1 MRIERRYTKE
11 GQSPYAEIVFRL
23 ATSEIRN
30 PDGSIVFHADD
41 VEVPK
46 DWSQVA
52 SDVLAQKYF
61 RKAGV
66 PSRLKKVE
74 EENVPS
80 WLWRSV
86 PDEAALAALPEK
98 ERFVGE
104 TSCKQVFDR
113 LAGTWTYW
121 GWKGGYFSTEADAQA
136 FFDEHRYMLAMQM
149 VAPNSPQ
156 WFNTGLHWAYGID
169 GPSQGHFYVDYRTG
183 KLVQSATAYEHP
195 QPHACFIQSIADDLV
210 NEGGIMDLWVR
221 EARLFKYGSGTGSNF
236 SKLRGE
242 GERLSGGGKSS
253 GLMSFLKI
261 GDRAAGAIKS
271 GGTTRRAAKM
281 VILDADHPDIEQ
293 FIDWKV
299 IEEQK
304 VANLVTGS
312 KINQKHLR
320 SILKACVNCEGSGDD
335 CFDPEKNPVLR
346 REIKAARKNH
356 VPDNYIRRV
365 IQFAKQG
372 YTDINFP
379 IYDTDWD
386 SEAYLTVSGQN
397 SNNTVRI
404 TDEFLKA
411 VEADRDWDLFWRT
424 KPGKISNTMKA
435 RDLWEKIGY
444 AAWASADPGLQ
455 FHTTIND
462 WHTCPASGPIIA
474 SNPCSEYMFLD
485 DTACNLA
492 SLNLLA
498 FKNEFGASGS
508 LLSPPCGGEMERG
521 AMAPA
526 SQRIPPSLP
535 SPSSG
540 RDRAVPTAILIRRRG
555 LRARRAAVDHRA
567 RNLGAD
573 GAIPVA
579 RDRAALVRLPYAGSR
594 LRQSRRPID
603 VVGHCLRLRRRPRDL
618 RLAVG
623 DHDRHRLRHLG
634 RNGGRARHLPA
645 LCREP
650 RRHAA
655 GDAQSSPRGLRRTH
669 RLRAGGDAAGAAQP
683 QGQSGPEA
691 RRARQARVGSRART
705 REAHGYRNAQASV
718 VAPTGTIGLVMD
730 CDTTGIEPDFALVK
744 FKKLAGGGYWK
755 IINRAVPAALRK
767 LGYSEAQIAEIE
779 VYAVGH
785 GSLGQAPGINH
796 ATLKAKGFT
805 PEAIEKVEKV
815 LPTAFDIKFAFN
827 KWSLGVDFLRDELGV
842 DAEDLAAPS
851 FDLLAHL
858 GFTKREIEAANIHV
872 CGAMTV
878 EGAPHLKPEH
888 YAVFDCA
895 NPCGRIGKRYLSV
908 DSHIRMLA
916 AAQPFISGAISKT
929 INMPNEAT
937 VEDCKAAYVLSWKLA
952 LKANALYR
960 DGSKLSQPLQSQLIS
975 EDDEDE
981 DVIEAFVEKPM
992 AARASALAEKVVE
1005 KVVER
1010 IVVMRE
1016 RERMP
1021 DRRKGYTQKA
1031 VVGGHKV
1038 YLRTGEYDDGRLG
1051 EIFIDM
1057 HKEGAALRSLLNN
1070 FAIAVSLGLQYG
1082 VPLDEYVDAFT
1093 FTRFEPSGPVQGNDS
1108 IKYATS
1114 ILDYVFRELAVSYL
1128 ERFDLA
1134 HVDPSGEGFDA
1145 LGKGVEEG
1153 KPDPDARFVSK
1164 GLTRS
1169 RTDRLKVMQGGSES
1183 LPSPAGGG
1191 SAGETGRGGVTSKV
1205 TALTSIG
1212 ARGEMAGSA
1221 ALKAEP
1227 EPRLSPAQALEQLNW
1242 TDART
1247 HAKLAAAEKRAEA
1260 RAKGYEGEA
1269 CGECGNFTMVRNG
1282 TCMKCDT
1289 CGSTTG
1295 CS

>member
-11 GQSPYAEIVFRL
+11 GQSPYADIAFRL
-23 ATSEIRN
+23 TTSEIRN
-30 PDGSIVFHADD
+30 PDGSVVFHAEN
-41 VEVPK
+41 VEVPEL
-46 DWSQVA
+46 WSQVA

-66 PSRLKKVE
+66 PARLKKVE
-74 EENVPS
+74 EETVPS

-86 PDEAALAALPEK
+86 ADEDALNALPEK
-98 ERFVGE
+98 ERFIGE
-104 TSCKQVFDR
+104 QSSKQVFDR

-121 GWKGGYFSTEADAQA
+121 GFKGGYFSSEADAQA

-169 GPSQGHFYVDYRTG
+169 GPSQGHYYVDFKTG

-312 KINQKHLR
+312 KINQRHLR
-320 SILKACVNCEGSGDD
+320 AILKACINCEGSGDD

-372 YTDINFP
+372 YTDIHFP

-397 SNNTVRI
+397 SNNTVRV

-424 KPGKISNTMKA
+424 KGGKIAKTIKA
-435 RDLWEKIGY
+435 RDLWEKIGH

-455 FHTTIND
+455 FHTSIND
-462 WHTCPASGPIIA
+462 WHTCAASGPIIA

-498 FKNEFGASGS
+498 FHTQALPAAATGEKLKSELYDVEGYEHAVRLWTVVLEISVLMAQFPSREIAQRSYDFRTLGLGYANVGG
-508 LLSPPCGGEMERG
+508 LLM
-521 AMAPA
+521 
-526 SQRIPPSLP
+526 
-535 SPSSG
+535 SSG
-540 RDRAVPTAILIRRRG
+540 IPYDSEAGRAICGALSAIMTGVSYATSAEMAAELGPFPRFSENREHM
-555 LRARRAAVDHRA
+555 LRVMRNHRRAAYGERTGYEQMSTPPVPLDHKA
-567 RNLGAD
+567 NPDQKLAEH
-573 GAIPVA
+573 AKKA
-579 RDRAALVRLPYAGSR
+579 WDRALK
-594 LRQSRRPID
+594 
-603 VVGHCLRLRRRPRDL
+603 
-618 RLAVG
+618 
-623 DHDRHRLRHLG
+623 LG
-634 RNGGRARHLPA
+634 
-645 LCREP
+645 
-650 RRHAA
+650 
-655 GDAQSSPRGLRRTH
+655 
-669 RLRAGGDAAGAAQP
+669 
-683 QGQSGPEA
+683 
-691 RRARQARVGSRART
+691 
-705 REAHGYRNAQASV
+705 EAHGYRNAQASV

-744 FKKLAGGGYWK
+744 FKKLAGGGYFK
-755 IINRAVPAALRK
+755 IINRAVPEALRV
-767 LGYSEAQIAEIE
+767 LGYSEAAIAEIV

-785 GSLGQAPGINH
+785 GSLGQAPAINH
-796 ATLKAKGFT
+796 TTLKAKGFSE
-805 PEAIEKVEKV
+805 EAIAKVEKA

-827 KWSLGVDFLRDELGV
+827 KWTLGADFLRDELGV

-851 FDLLAHL
+851 FDLLAHM
-858 GFTKREIEAANIHV
+858 GYTKREIEAANIHV

-895 NPCGRIGKRYLSV
+895 NPCGRTGKRYLSV

-937 VEDCKAAYVLSWKLA
+937 VEDCKAAYVLSWKLG

-960 DGSKLSQPLQSQLIS
+960 DGSKLSQPLQSQLIA
-975 EDDEDE
+975 DEDE
-981 DVIEAFVEKPM
+981 DDDVIEAFLDKPAASRAAALSEKI
-992 AARASALAEKVVE
+992 VE

-1031 VVGGHKV
+1031 VVGGHKL

-1108 IKYATS
+1108 IKFATS
-1114 ILDYVFRELAVSYL
+1114 ILDYVFRELAVSYM

-1134 HVDPSGEGFDA
+1134 HVDPTGEGFDA

-1153 KPDPDARFVSK
+1153 RPATEGRYVSK

-1169 RTDRLKVMQGGSES
+1169 RTDRLKVMQGGADLTSS
-1183 LPSPAGGG
+1183 SPAGGG
-1191 SAGETGRGGVTSKV
+1191 SAGEAGRGGAVSNVTSLSS
-1205 TALTSIG
+1205 ASP
-1212 ARGEMAGSA
+1212 RGEISGST

-1227 EPRLSPAQALEQLNW
+1227 EQKLSPTQALEQMQW
-1242 TDART
+1242 SKADPKAV
-1247 HAKLAAAEKRAEA
+1247 AAERRAEA
-1260 RAKGYEGEA
+1260 KAKGYEGEM
-1269 CGECGNFTMVRNG
+1269 CSECLNFTLVRNG
-1282 TCMKCDT
+1282 TCLKCDT
-1289 CGSTTG
+1289 CGSARRG
-1295 CS
+1295 VRKEG

>member
-11 GQSPYAEIVFRL
+11 GQSPYADIAFRL
-23 ATSEIRN
+23 TTSEIRN
-30 PDGSIVFHADD
+30 PDGSVVFHAEN
-41 VEVPK
+41 VEVPEQ
-46 DWSQVA
+46 WSQVA

-66 PSRLKKVE
+66 PTRLKKVE
-74 EENVPS
+74 EETVPS

-86 PDEAALAALPEK
+86 ADDEALKELPDA
-98 ERFVGE
+98 ERSTGE
-104 TSCKQVFDR
+104 VSCKQVFDR

-121 GWKGGYFSTEADAQA
+121 GWKGSYFSSEADAHA

-169 GPSQGHFYVDYRTG
+169 GPSQGHFYVDHTTG
-183 KLVQSATAYEHP
+183 QLTQSATAYEHP
-195 QPHACFIQSIADDLV
+195 QPHACFIQSINDDLV

-242 GERLSGGGKSS
+242 GEKLSGGGKSS

-281 VILDADHPDIEQ
+281 VILDVDHPDVEQ

-312 KINQKHLR
+312 KVNQRHLR
-320 SILKACVNCEGSGDD
+320 AIFKACVNCEGSGDD

-372 YTDINFP
+372 YTDLHFP
-379 IYDTDWD
+379 TYDTDWD
-386 SEAYLTVSGQN
+386 SDAYLTVSGQN
-397 SNNTVRI
+397 SNNTVRV

-424 KPGKISNTMKA
+424 KPGKISRTLKA
-435 RDLWEKIGY
+435 RELWEKIGY

-462 WHTCPASGPIIA
+462 WHTCAASGPIIA

-498 FKNEFGASGS
+498 FHDEKTHAYDIEGYEHAVRLWTVVLEISVLMAQFPSREIAQRSYDFRTLGLGYANVGG
-508 LLSPPCGGEMERG
+508 LLM
-521 AMAPA
+521 
-526 SQRIPPSLP
+526 
-535 SPSSG
+535 SSG
-540 RDRAVPTAILIRRRG
+540 IPYDSDAGRAICAALSAIMTGVSYATSAEMAAELGAFPRFAENRDAM
-555 LRARRAAVDHRA
+555 LRVMRNHRRAAYGERTGYEQMTNPPVPLDRKACPDQALAEHAKRA
-567 RNLGAD
+567 W
-573 GAIPVA
+573 
-579 RDRAALVRLPYAGSR
+579 DRALT
-594 LRQSRRPID
+594 
-603 VVGHCLRLRRRPRDL
+603 
-618 RLAVG
+618 
-623 DHDRHRLRHLG
+623 LG
-634 RNGGRARHLPA
+634 
-645 LCREP
+645 
-650 RRHAA
+650 
-655 GDAQSSPRGLRRTH
+655 
-669 RLRAGGDAAGAAQP
+669 
-683 QGQSGPEA
+683 
-691 RRARQARVGSRART
+691 
-705 REAHGYRNAQASV
+705 EAHGYRNAQATV

-744 FKKLAGGGYWK
+744 FKKLAGGGYFK
-755 IINRAVPAALRK
+755 IINRAVPEALRV
-767 LGYSEAQIAEIE
+767 LGYGESEIAEI
-779 VYAVGH
+779 VAYAVGR
-785 GSLGQAPGINH
+785 GTLADAPAINH
-796 ATLKAKGFT
+796 DTLKAKGFT
-805 PEAIEKVEKV
+805 TEAIEKVEKA
-815 LPTAFDIKFAFN
+815 LPTAFDIKFVFN
-827 KWSLGVDFLRDELGV
+827 KWTLGADFLRELGV
-842 DAEDLAAPS
+842 APADLAAAN

-858 GFTKREIEAANIHV
+858 GFTRREIDAANIYV

-895 NPCGRIGKRYLSV
+895 NPCGRTGKRFLSV

-937 VEDCKAAYVLSWKLA
+937 VEDCKAAYILSWKLG

-960 DGSKLSQPLQSQLIS
+960 DGSKLSQPLQSQLIADES
-975 EDDEDE
+975 EDD
-981 DVIEAFVEKPM
+981 DVIEAFLDKPA
-992 AARASALAEKVVE
+992 AARASGLAEKIVE

-1128 ERFDLA
+1128 SRFDLA
-1134 HVDPSGEGFDA
+1134 HVEPAEGGFDA

-1153 KPDPDARFVSK
+1153 KPTPDTRYVSK

-1169 RTDRLKVMQGGSES
+1169 RTDRLKVMPGSAEAS
-1183 LPSPAGGG
+1183 SPSPGGGG
-1191 SAGETGRGGVTSKV
+1191 SGGGRGGVTNI
-1205 TALTSIG
+1205 TALTS
-1212 ARGEMAGSA
+1212 SA
-1221 ALKAEP
+1221 ARAEISGATALKSEP
-1227 EPRLSPAQALEQLNW
+1227 EAKLSPAQELEHRSE
-1242 TDART
+1242 ARA
-1247 HAKLAAAEKRAEA
+1247 HAKAAAAEKRAEA
-1260 RAKGYEGEA
+1260 KARGYEGEA
-1269 CGECGNFTMVRNG
+1269 CGECGNFTLVRNG
-1282 TCMKCDT
+1282 TCLKCDT

>member
-11 GQSPYAEIVFRL
+11 GRSPYADIAFRL
-23 ATSEIRN
+23 TTSEIRN
-30 PDGSIVFHADD
+30 PDGSVVFHADG
-41 VEVPK
+41 VEVPEQ
-46 DWSQVA
+46 WSQVA

-66 PSRLKKVE
+66 PARLKKVE
-74 EENVPS
+74 EETLPS

-86 PDEAALAALPEK
+86 ADEAALAELPEN
-98 ERFVGE
+98 ERFAGE
-104 TSCKQVFDR
+104 KSCKQVFDR

-121 GWKGGYFSTEADAQA
+121 GWKGGYFSSEADAQT

-169 GPSQGHFYVDYRTG
+169 GPSQGHFYIDFKTG
-183 KLVQSATAYEHP
+183 KLMQSASAYEHP

-221 EARLFKYGSGTGSNF
+221 EARLFKYGSGTGTNF

-242 GERLSGGGKSS
+242 GEKLSGGGKSS

-281 VILDADHPDIEQ
+281 VILDADHPDVEQ

-312 KINQKHLR
+312 KVNQRHLR
-320 SILKACVNCEGSGDD
+320 AILKACVNCEGSGDD

-346 REIKAARKNH
+346 REIKAARRNH

-372 YTDINFP
+372 YTDITFP
-379 IYDTDWD
+379 TYDTDWD

-397 SNNTVRI
+397 SNNTVRV

-424 KPGKISNTMKA
+424 KPGKIAMTVKA
-435 RDLWEKIGY
+435 RELWEKIGY

-462 WHTCPASGPIIA
+462 WHTCANSGPILA

-498 FKNEFGASGS
+498 FRQQMTED
-508 LLSPPCGGEMERG
+508 GGRR
-521 AMAPA
+521 
-526 SQRIPPSLP
+526 SD
-535 SPSSG
+535 SPSVIRYDVEGYEHAVRLWTIVLEISVLMAQFPSREIAQRSFDFRTLGLGYANVGGLLMSSG
-540 RDRAVPTAILIRRRG
+540 IPYDSDAGRAICAALSAIVTGVCYATSAEMAAEHGPFPRFAENRDVMLRVMRNHRRAAYGDRSGYEQVATPPVPLDHKALADQALSGHAKRAWDRAVA
-555 LRARRAAVDHRA
+555 
-567 RNLGAD
+567 LG
-573 GAIPVA
+573 
-579 RDRAALVRLPYAGSR
+579 
-594 LRQSRRPID
+594 
-603 VVGHCLRLRRRPRDL
+603 
-618 RLAVG
+618 
-623 DHDRHRLRHLG
+623 
-634 RNGGRARHLPA
+634 
-645 LCREP
+645 
-650 RRHAA
+650 
-655 GDAQSSPRGLRRTH
+655 
-669 RLRAGGDAAGAAQP
+669 
-683 QGQSGPEA
+683 
-691 RRARQARVGSRART
+691 
-705 REAHGYRNAQASV
+705 EAHGYRNAQATV

-744 FKKLAGGGYWK
+744 FKKLAGGGYFK
-755 IINRAVPAALRK
+755 IINRAVPEALRA
-767 LGYSEAQIAEIE
+767 LGYRESEIE
-779 VYAVGH
+779 EIVAYAVGH
-785 GSLGQAPGINH
+785 GSLGQAPAINH
-796 ATLKAKGFT
+796 TTLKAKGFT
-805 PEAIEKVEKV
+805 PEAIEKVEKA

-827 KWSLGVDFLRDELGV
+827 KWTLGVDFLRDALGV
-842 DAEDLAAPS
+842 DTEDLASPN

-895 NPCGRIGKRYLSV
+895 NPCGRTGRRYLSV

-929 INMPNEAT
+929 INMPNDAT
-937 VEDCKAAYVLSWKLA
+937 VEDCKEAYKLSWRLG

-960 DGSKLSQPLQSQLIS
+960 DGSKLSQPLQSQLIAD
-975 EDDEDE
+975 EADDEDA
-981 DVIEAFVEKPM
+981 VEAFIEKP
-992 AARASALAEKVVE
+992 AASRAAALAEKVVE

-1093 FTRFEPSGPVQGNDS
+1093 FTRFEPSGPVQGNDT

-1153 KPDPDARFVSK
+1153 RPTPAARYVSK

-1169 RTDRLKVMQGGSES
+1169 RTDRLKVMQGGGDRTDGTSNVTTLASAPRAEV
-1183 LPSPAGGG
+1183 AG
-1191 SAGETGRGGVTSKV
+1191 TT
-1205 TALTSIG
+1205 
-1212 ARGEMAGSA
+1212 

-1227 EPRLSPAQALEQLNW
+1227 EQKLSPAQALEQRL
-1242 TDART
+1242 DPRT
-1247 HAKLAAAEKRAEA
+1247 SAKAQAAEKRAEA
-1260 RAKGYEGEA
+1260 KAKGYEGEA
-1269 CGECGNFTMVRNG
+1269 CGECGNFTLVRNG
-1282 TCMKCDT
+1282 TCLKCDT
-1289 CGSTTG
+1289 CGGTTG